1 MKIELKLTP
10 QKIMAKVL
18 ETAQKI
24 QDENHRAI
32 ALKAIA
38 ETLAAIAKAQAKAGR
53 MEAVKIIAAA
63 IQAAQKIKDP
73 KYRALTLATITGV
86 IAEKTIPQYSAP

>member
-1 MKIELKLTP
+1 
-10 QKIMAKVL
+10 
-18 ETAQKI
+18 
-24 QDENHRAI
+24 
-32 ALKAIA
+32 
-38 ETLAAIAKAQAKAGR
+38 